1 MVWKTSYQPNLP
13 GGAQEAIDNMTQAE
27 QASQKGVLGA
37 TLKEKWV
44 PYDKANCEKVIDNKD
59 NNQMSHIVFGR
70 DRYGTKAQGYCN
82 GPYSQASMIDI
93 VAGRLGYKVDTWPTA
108 STNNSNGKTEPAP
121 PSNPDFINDSA
132 RIYISQM
139 TNVDENF
146 VLAPGSMGSPGRFG
160 TRRAPKSA
168 IALKADGIR
177 IIAREGIKLVTGTN
191 VKNSQGV
198 KVGELS
204 GIDLI
209 AGNDS
214 SKLQPIPLGINLR
227 DALYQLYQYCD
238 QLTGI
243 VDALATHQHDLNEAL
258 KDHVHVEKFQA
269 QVSFP
274 STIVKFRAA
283 GTAVDY
289 QSQVFE
295 SVINQKL
302 NLKGFQ
308 NNYLRANGPRYI
320 NSRHNNTN

>member
-1 MVWKTSYQPNLP
+1 M
-13 GGAQEAIDNMTQAE
+13 
-27 QASQKGVLGA
+27 
-37 TLKEKWV
+37 
-44 PYDKANCEKVIDNKD
+44 
-59 NNQMSHIVFGR
+59 
-70 DRYGTKAQGYCN
+70 
-82 GPYSQASMIDI
+82 
-93 VAGRLGYKVDTWPTA
+93 
-108 STNNSNGKTEPAP
+108 
-121 PSNPDFINDSA
+121 
-132 RIYISQM
+132 
-139 TNVDENF
+139 
-146 VLAPGSMGSPGRFG
+146 
-160 TRRAPKSA
+160 
-168 IALKADGIR
+168 
-177 IIAREGIKLVTGTN
+177 
-191 VKNSQGV
+191 
-198 KVGELS
+198 
-204 GIDLI
+204 
-209 AGNDS
+209 
-214 SKLQPIPLGINLR
+214 GINLR

-308 NNYLRANGPRYI
+308 NNYLQANGPRYI